1 MHTSNAR
8 RNNSECTP
16 GPDVQCTGRRGF
28 HCLAQRALDLP
39 QRYRAPASFLS
50 LEFSPCISP
59 IALVVIIRK
68 KKKKEERKRREEAST
83 IYFTITASSDIGY
96 CRHNTATPIDL
107 DRVPVSFREVV
118 HTHAHTNVVHTVTV
132 CDRVVV
138 TTPDHQFSPGRLPPP
153 RTRSSALSKFA
164 DGQRRP
170 RGLLGWPRIRDSYL
184 WTESSGKDTVYRTT
198 VLLTAVHGRFSI
210 GGEPS
215 WYLLCGPE
223 TDSQWKF
230 WNINMPRS
238 ASKTIDLHSRRDRAT
253 SRRSLSCDD
262 REEPAGSDGSDR
274 RNGIGARNGVG
285 K

>member
-1 MHTSNAR
+1 MISIACQSR
-8 RNNSECTP
+8 SERLYT
-16 GPDVQCTGRRGF
+16 
-28 HCLAQRALDLP
+28 
-39 QRYRAPASFLS
+39 
-50 LEFSPCISP
+50 
-59 IALVVIIRK
+59 
-68 KKKKEERKRREEAST
+68 
-83 IYFTITASSDIGY
+83 
-96 CRHNTATPIDL
+96 
-107 DRVPVSFREVV
+107 
-118 HTHAHTNVVHTVTV
+118 HTHECRAHSHRVCT

-198 VLLTAVHGRFSI
+198 ELLTAVHGRFSI
-210 GGEPS
+210 GSEPS

-230 WNINMPRS
+230 WNINMPRL
-238 ASKTIDLHSRRDRAT
+238 ASRTIDLHSRRDRAT

-274 RNGIGARNGVG
+274 RNGIGARNRVE

>member
-118 HTHAHTNVVHTVTV
+118 HTHTHECRAHSDCVWQGSSNHPRPPVLTRPVA
-132 CDRVVV
+132 
-138 TTPDHQFSPGRLPPP
+138 TTSYEVERPFEICRWPKEASRTAWLTSNPRFLSLNRKLRERHRLSNDS
-153 RTRSSALSKFA
+153 TTH
-164 DGQRRP
+164 GRP
-170 RGLLGWPRIRDSYL
+170 RPVFNRW
-184 WTESSGKDTVYRTT
+184 W
-198 VLLTAVHGRFSI
+198 A
-210 GGEPS
+210 
-215 WYLLCGPE
+215 
-223 TDSQWKF
+223 
-230 WNINMPRS
+230 
-238 ASKTIDLHSRRDRAT
+238 
-253 SRRSLSCDD
+253 
-262 REEPAGSDGSDR
+262 
-274 RNGIGARNGVG
+274 
-285 K
+285 